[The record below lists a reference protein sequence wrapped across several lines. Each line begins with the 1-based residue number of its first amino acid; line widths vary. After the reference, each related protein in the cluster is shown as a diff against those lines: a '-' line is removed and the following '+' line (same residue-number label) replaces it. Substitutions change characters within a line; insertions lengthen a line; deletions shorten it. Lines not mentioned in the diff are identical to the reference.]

1 MLEFDLS
8 VSVHQCEAVHRH
20 TTVFNGTTRFAGASC
35 WMLAQSTSWLVFVA
49 SWCLAVLPDDEDA
62 KSGGAMPK
70 AKPKRQ
76 PWDVKGRLEDMEVML
91 RQRGTVTDSLQQQLI
106 SNNQRIEQLEG
117 QKEAL
122 CVNVEKQCE
131 QALIIGEQNSD
142 LCQRLR

>member
-20 TTVFNGTTRFAGASC
+20 TTVFNGTMRFAGASC

-49 SWCLAVLPDDEDA
+49 SWWLAVLPDDEDA
-62 KSGGAMPK
+62 KSGGAMPWHLK
-70 AKPKRQ
+70 
-76 PWDVKGRLEDMEVML
+76 EDMEEVL